1 MTQLPQPRP
10 GILDIAPYIGGEAKA
25 PGSTRQIRLASNEG
39 ALGTAP
45 SVAAALR
52 EYARDPHRYPDGS
65 ALALRQALAKLH
77 GLDADRIVCGA
88 GSDELLQML
97 AKAYA
102 GPGDEVISSQH
113 GFLIYPIAAKAAGA
127 TPVEVPAA
135 KDLGAD
141 LDAIARRVTAKT
153 RLVFL
158 ANPNNPTG
166 TMFGQA
172 DLEQLLARLPSNVL
186 LVLDNAYAEYV
197 DRADYPNGFDLVD
210 RFPNLV
216 VTRTFSKIYAL
227 AGLRLG
233 WCYAPAAVADV
244 LNRVRGPF
252 NISQAAI
259 ACGVAAVEDQE
270 FIRRSIAHNKEWRT
284 WTASEFGKLGL
295 AVMPSQGNFVLVDF
309 RSAGAERVRQALKS
323 RGILVRQMN
332 AYGLPDY
339 LRITIGTGEE
349 MREVVEALR
358 DILRQAA

>member
-1 MTQLPQPRP
+1 MPTIR
-10 GILDIAPYIGGEAKA
+10 IAIPTDRRWRCAGRW
-25 PGSTRQIRLASNEG
+25 PSCTGSTPTAS
-39 ALGTAP
+39 
-45 SVAAALR
+45 SAALQ
-52 EYARDPHRYPDGS
+52 
-65 ALALRQALAKLH
+65 L
-77 GLDADRIVCGA
+77 
-88 GSDELLQML
+88 L

-135 KDLGAD
+135 KTLGAD

-153 RLVFL
+153 RIIFL

-166 TMFGQA
+166 TMFGQQEV
-172 DLEQLLARLPSNVL
+172 EQLLGKLPLNVL

-197 DRADYPNGFDLVD
+197 DRADYPHGFDLID

-216 VTRTFSKIYAL
+216 ITRTFSKIYAL

-233 WCYAPAAVADV
+233 WCYASGPVADV

-259 ACGVAAVEDQE
+259 VCGVAAVEDQA
-270 FIRRSIAHNKEWRT
+270 FIRRSVAHNSEWRA
-284 WTASEFGKLGL
+284 WTTSELGKLGL
-295 AVMPSQGNFVLVDF
+295 TVMPSQGNFVLVDF
-309 RSAGAERVRQALKS
+309 HSIGAERVRQALKS
-323 RGILVRQMN
+323 QGILVRQMN

-339 LRITIGTGEE
+339 LRITIGTGDE
-349 MREVVEALR
+349 MREVAETLR
-358 DILRQAA
+358 NILRQAA